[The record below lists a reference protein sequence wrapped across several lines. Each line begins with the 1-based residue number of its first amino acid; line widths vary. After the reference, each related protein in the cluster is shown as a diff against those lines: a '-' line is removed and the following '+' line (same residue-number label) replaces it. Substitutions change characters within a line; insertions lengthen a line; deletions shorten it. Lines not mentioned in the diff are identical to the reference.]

1 MLEILVLTVS
11 DRAFNGDYDDRSGP
25 EIRRILKASGLELN
39 IQTGLVPDDP
49 AAIRAALEEQR
60 GLDWIITTGGT
71 GIGPRDI
78 TPEVTQKFC
87 ERLLPGVAE
96 MLRRESCRETPHAV
110 FSRGQ
115 CGISGS
121 TLVVNFPGSVSAVR
135 LHTRLILPL
144 LEHGPRMLRGEG
156 H

>member
-11 DRAFNGDYDDRSGP
+11 DRAFSGDYEDRSGP
-25 EIRRILKASGLELN
+25 EIRRILEASGLELR
-39 IQTGLVPDDP
+39 IHTGLVPDDP
-49 AAIRAALEEQR
+49 AAVLGALEKQS
-60 GLDWIITTGGT
+60 GMDWIITTGGT

-87 ERLLPGVAE
+87 ERMLPGVAE
-96 MLRRESCRETPHAV
+96 MLRRESCRETPYAV
-110 FSRGQ
+110 FSRGR

-121 TLVVNFPGSVSAVR
+121 TLVVNFPGSVHAVR
-135 LHTRLILPL
+135 LYTRLILPL